1 MRRYA
6 RGLVFGAIAI
16 ALVIGYGVLGSRAAP
31 LVFLPAGTPTPT
43 PTKPVSAVPAPQISG
58 TIAFALRG
66 DVYMLRDGRYV
77 SVTSDARSIQPNLS
91 GDGRTLLFVRAEA
104 INGKRDVDGQVT
116 PAILRY
122 TDIVKKDPSGGAES
136 ILLTGLLV
144 SAPSGFH
151 SVAWFTGPALSP
163 DGKQFAVTTDAV
175 DGASDLEIFDAQTG
189 KRASLLSQGSNLADA
204 AWSPDGKMI
213 AVTSYTLGEPR
224 ILLVP
229 SDGRAAAPLAIKG
242 TTGESYRPSYSP
254 DGAWITYTLRHD
266 GRNDV
271 HAVEVKTGQDVALT
285 SDGKS
290 WNGVFSPDGA
300 QIAFL
305 RESGGLIDLYAMD
318 VADALTGGSS
328 RTAVK
333 LTRGEGIDG
342 DSRPAWGR

>member
-1 MRRYA
+1 MN
-6 RGLVFGAIAI
+6 GL
-16 ALVIGYGVLGSRAAP
+16 RA
-31 LVFLPAGTPTPT
+31 GM
-43 PTKPVSAVPAPQISG
+43 G
-58 TIAFALRG
+58 
-66 DVYMLRDGRYV
+66 
-77 SVTSDARSIQPNLS
+77 
-91 GDGRTLLFVRAEA
+91 
-104 INGKRDVDGQVT
+104 
-116 PAILRY
+116 
-122 TDIVKKDPSGGAES
+122 ES

-175 DGASDLEIFDAQTG
+175 DGASDLELFDAQTG

-229 SDGRAAAPLAIKG
+229 SDGRVALPLAIKG
-242 TTGESYRPSYSP
+242 TSGESYRPSYSP
-254 DGAWITYTLRHD
+254 DGFWITYTLRHD

-285 SDGKS
+285 SDGRS
-290 WNGVFSPDGA
+290 WNSVFSPDGK

-305 RESGGLIDLYAMD
+305 RENGGLIDLYAMD
-318 VADALTGGSS
+318 VSEALTGGSA
-328 RTAVK
+328 RAAVK

-342 DSRPAWGR
+342 DSRPAWGG